1 MAQKVLVQLVD
12 DLDGLPGDDVS
23 TVQFGLDGVTYE
35 IDLSGA
41 NAERLRDTLTEFV
54 AAGRRVGGRI
64 KRGTKPRSTPDN
76 GPSEASQVRE
86 WANNNGYELSS
97 RGRIPAH
104 IVDSYRQA
112 QAEATRS
119 KKKRSTSGAG
129 RSPARAKAS

>member
-41 NAERLRDTLTEFV
+41 NAEQLRDRLTEFV

-76 GPSEASQVRE
+76 GPTEASQVRE
-86 WANNNGYELSS
+86 WANNNGYELSG

-104 IVDSYRQA
+104 VVDSYRQA
-112 QAEATRS
+112 QAEATP
-119 KKKRSTSGAG
+119 KKKRSSGGG
-129 RSPARAKAS
+129 RSRARAKAS